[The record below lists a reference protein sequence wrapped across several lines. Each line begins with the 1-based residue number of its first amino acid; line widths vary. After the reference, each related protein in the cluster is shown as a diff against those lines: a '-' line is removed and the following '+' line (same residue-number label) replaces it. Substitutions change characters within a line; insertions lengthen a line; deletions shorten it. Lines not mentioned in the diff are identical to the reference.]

1 MDWESYRDIVMDELN
16 VKAFHVELDETKYT
30 SYQLKL
36 NFKTAGPNS
45 VKCECSE
52 WLAKTIIT
60 RRSTKLCINRKKFT
74 KQHQKGEVVVTAED
88 VLG

>member
-1 MDWESYRDIVMDELN
+1 MIWIGNLIVDIVMDELN

-36 NFKTAGPNS
+36 NFKTAGPKFGK
-45 VKCECSE
+45 KCECSK

-60 RRSTKLCINRKKFT
+60 RRGTKLCLYRKSSLRSSIRRRNSCN
-74 KQHQKGEVVVTAED
+74 D
-88 VLG
+88 